1 MVEQNKTPET
11 GNEQFWQGLSKK
23 SGYIQ
28 QEFILSSQF
37 LSSALGEAEFGKV
50 MHEPLEKKDAVSTT
64 YVSDDFSIEKP
75 PESAGVIE
83 QLKYS
88 VRLAF
93 AVKVQTDIN
102 LANNINRIIDK
113 NIDDIQYVFGFIN
126 GDFNTDPTVAQ
137 VIVGGLISMIPVADQ
152 ICDIRD
158 LLASVIVLSD
168 EDERTSE
175 NWMGLALV
183 GIGVI
188 PFFGSVF
195 KTIAKL
201 ISSKV
206 IKTKDELFKAIEQLE
221 SYCRK
226 LGFTPFW
233 GDNPERWLKTKPWAE
248 IGAKAKQ
255 VLNQYLARLQ
265 DLLKSYGSS
274 NPAKKLGFDGLADK
288 YAVAIKDIMANIG
301 RYIDDLCRQLEDA
314 CREIMGQPK
323 LSVAG
328 GHGNGMD
335 VHIGGNSNEPTRVSH
350 KQPSN
355 KIAFAKMK
363 EHKVGCF
370 DPVNTPKAR
379 ENARK
384 NIDLGHPP
392 QAKREKW
399 SEDQYLKWE
408 TDRQLEMQ
416 QNALNSMTAN
426 DYQEGRKLFKQK
438 GRGNGLDQVKARQKY
453 EKELSDSKFEENLE
467 TMDPMSARNKADK
480 DSKDVMSTMAAL
492 HNPDQIT
499 GGIKSDAPLDM
510 GLKNVNSSIGS
521 GWGNKATGETVSR
534 VGLIDDAVTGV
545 DPNVKDATKLN
556 VKLERCK

>member
-1 MVEQNKTPET
+1 M
-11 GNEQFWQGLSKK
+11 S
-23 SGYIQ
+23 
-28 QEFILSSQF
+28 
-37 LSSALGEAEFGKV
+37 
-50 MHEPLEKKDAVSTT
+50 
-64 YVSDDFSIEKP
+64 
-75 PESAGVIE
+75 
-83 QLKYS
+83 
-88 VRLAF
+88 
-93 AVKVQTDIN
+93 
-102 LANNINRIIDK
+102 
-113 NIDDIQYVFGFIN
+113 
-126 GDFNTDPTVAQ
+126 GDFNKDPTVAQ

-168 EDERTSE
+168 EEERTSD

-248 IGAKAKQ
+248 IGAKAKE
-255 VLNQYLARLQ
+255 VLNQYLSKLQ
-265 DLLKSYGSS
+265 ELLKSYGSA
-274 NPAKKLGFDGLADK
+274 NREKRFGFDALADK
-288 YAVAIKDIMANIG
+288 YATAIKDIMANIG

-335 VHIGGNSNEPTRVSH
+335 IHIGGNPNEPTRVSH
-350 KQPSN
+350 TQPSN

-379 ENARK
+379 DNARK

-392 QAKREKW
+392 QAKRENW
-399 SEDQYLKWE
+399 SEEKYLKWE

-416 QNALNSMTAN
+416 QNALNNMTAK
-426 DYQEGRKLFKQK
+426 DYEKGRDLFNQN
-438 GRGNGLDQVKARQKY
+438 GRGNGMDQVQARRDYEDNLQKKYFDQYKKTMSPIDADMKATQ
-453 EKELSDSKFEENLE
+453 DSK
-467 TMDPMSARNKADK
+467 S
-480 DSKDVMSTMAAL
+480 VMSTMAAL

-499 GGIKSDAPLDM
+499 GGIKSGADM
-510 GLKNVNSSIGS
+510 DIGLKNVNSSIGS
-521 GWGNKATGETVSR
+521 GWGNKAEGGSVSR
-534 VGLIDDAVTGV
+534 VGSIDDAVKGV
-545 DPNVKDATKLN
+545 DPSVKDATKLN